1 MKLTQEQ
8 LNKLSSKLKIAP
20 SCPNC
25 GFNGQMSL
33 QPDEYQLTSVEHSG
47 SSYNIGGPMSF
58 MPLAEVLCPQC
69 GYVRLFNLKI
79 LGIV

>member
-25 GFNGQMSL
+25 GFSGSMSL
-33 QPDEYQLTSVEHSG
+33 QPNEYQLTSVERSED
-47 SSYNIGGPMSF
+47 SYSIGGPMEF
-58 MPLAEVLCPQC
+58 MPLAGVLCPQC
-69 GYVRLFNLKI
+69 GYVRLFNLKT